1 MLILDHFS
9 GFTMAVTDA
18 GLTAPKEI
26 INDGQIHRFS
36 SNGKSHDTS
45 GYYAFFSHPNGF
57 NAGFFG
63 CWRTGIYSTWTSKH
77 ASTLTEEERSIVK
90 RCQEEAKV
98 ARDKVYTDRAQ
109 YANDVWKNAVHQ
121 PRSHSYLAAKKITEH
136 GNIAYMPTISCCD
149 FFMDESRTT
158 QLRDALLIPLYDQNG
173 NIQSLQ
179 AITPNGKKFFMK
191 GGKMTGGRFT
201 FSGTTETV
209 YLCEGYATGASLHQ
223 LTNATVV
230 VTFTASNLENVASTI
245 NTHYPDSV
253 IVIAADN
260 DHQKEKEGKGN
271 KGIEVAKLLL
281 ENHQFAYTSPLFD
294 TDDHGTDWNDF
305 CNNNSAED
313 ALRAI
318 MDNLVKPPATFDN
331 FDECIDALKQNPFDE
346 EAFDCAIDMIKSA
359 SRVQQGDMRKKLKA
373 ISGADMGD
381 IRKAIGEAL
390 KRDQKPDLT
399 HSQIAESYLKRFGK
413 TQPVGA
419 CGKLYFYDPD
429 TGIWKDTSLTTVGVE
444 VSKLYAEEPL
454 CRTKND
460 YNSIASHI
468 YDSVANEEFF
478 GNAPAGLV
486 TPDGFI
492 YADDKQLKRCE
503 PSPEH
508 RARFV
513 VDIKPCFEQEP
524 TKLLSVLREAFKGC
538 HQEEQIRQL
547 QMLTGMTL
555 LGLLQKEQRA
565 VFLHGTAGSGKSLYL
580 SVLGYLI
587 PNEFCTSVS
596 PLDLDC
602 PYNVAALAGK
612 LLNTVPEIDKE
623 KPVPSAQF
631 KAITGGDS
639 ITARQPYGKVFPLNA
654 ICAHWYNGN
663 FYLTTKDHTE
673 GFWRR
678 WAIIH
683 FANTKSASER
693 NPNLLDE
700 ILAKELP
707 AILGWALKGAIDYL
721 ESGLYL
727 SPAHHACL
735 AEWRRD
741 GNSVNSWLHAEE
753 DNGIAL
759 RSKGMG
765 KLPLRVTH
773 AYQIYREWC
782 QRNNRKPFNSQMFKV
797 HMEGSGYATTKY
809 NGYTC
814 YDALV
819 DARPG
824 LGAVLRSA

>member
-1 MLILDHFS
+1 
-9 GFTMAVTDA
+9 MAMTNS
-18 GLTAPKEI
+18 GLTPPKEI
-26 INDGQIHRFS
+26 INDGQILRFS

-57 NAGFFG
+57 CAGFFG
-63 CWRTGIYSTWTSKH
+63 CWRTGFYQTWTSKH
-77 ASTLTEEERSIVK
+77 ASKLTEEERSIVK
-90 RCQEEAKV
+90 RSQAEAKNT
-98 ARDKVYTDRAQ
+98 REKVHADRAQ
-109 YANDVWKNAVHQ
+109 YANEIWKNAVHQ
-121 PRSHSYLAAKKITEH
+121 PRSHSYLTTKKITEH
-136 GNIAYMPTISCCD
+136 GDIAYMSTISCCD
-149 FFMDESRTT
+149 FFMDESRTA
-158 QLRDALLIPLYDQNG
+158 QLRDALLIPLYDENG
-173 NIQSLQ
+173 AIQSLQ

-191 GGKMTGGRFT
+191 GGKMAGGRFT
-201 FSGTTETV
+201 FLGTSETV
-209 YLCEGYATGASLHQ
+209 YVCEGYATGASLHQ

-245 NTHYPDSV
+245 DTHYPDSI

-271 KGIEVAKLLL
+271 KGLEVAKQLL
-281 ENHQFAYTSPLFD
+281 ENHQLAYTFPLFD
-294 TDDHGTDWNDF
+294 VDDNGTDWNDF
-305 CNNNSAED
+305 CCNNSLED
-313 ALRAI
+313 ALHALT
-318 MDNLVKPPATFDN
+318 DNLVKPPAFFAN
-331 FDECIDALKQNPFDE
+331 FDECYDALEHNKLDE
-346 EAFDCAIDMIKSA
+346 EAFSCAIDMIISA
-359 SRVQQGDMRKKLKA
+359 PLVQQGEMRKKLKA
-373 ISGADMGD
+373 VSGADMGD

-399 HSQIAESYLKRFGK
+399 HNQIAESYLKRFGK

-444 VSKLYAEEPL
+444 VAKQYAEEPL
-454 CRTKND
+454 CTRGSD
-460 YNSIASHI
+460 YKAIASHV
-468 YDSVANEEFF
+468 YDSIANEAFF
-478 GNAPAGLV
+478 DNAPAGLV

-492 YADDKQLKRCE
+492 YADGKQLKRCE
-503 PSPEH
+503 PSPDH
-508 RARFV
+508 RARFI

-524 TKLLSVLREAFKGC
+524 TKLLSVLREAFEGC

-565 VFLHGTAGSGKSLYL
+565 VFLHGAAGSGKSLYL
-580 SVLGYLI
+580 SILGYLI
-587 PNEFCTSVS
+587 PKEFSTSVS

-602 PYNVAALAGK
+602 SYNVAALAGK

-631 KAITGGDS
+631 KAITGGDT
-639 ITARQPYGKVFPLNA
+639 ITAREPYGKVFQLSA
-654 ICAHWYNGN
+654 ICSHWYNGN

-678 WAIIH
+678 WVIIH

-700 ILAKELP
+700 ILAEELP

-721 ESGLYL
+721 ESELYL

-741 GNSVNSWLHAEE
+741 GNSVISWLHSEE
-753 DNGIAL
+753 DNGIAH
-759 RSKGMG
+759 RKKGAG
-765 KLPLRVTH
+765 EQWLRVTH

-782 QRNNRKPFNSQMFKV
+782 QRNNRKPFNNQVFKA
-797 HMEGSGYATTKY
+797 HMEGAGYLAKISNGYA
-809 NGYTC
+809 C
-814 YDALV
+814 YDGLV

-824 LGAVLRSA
+824 IERILRSA